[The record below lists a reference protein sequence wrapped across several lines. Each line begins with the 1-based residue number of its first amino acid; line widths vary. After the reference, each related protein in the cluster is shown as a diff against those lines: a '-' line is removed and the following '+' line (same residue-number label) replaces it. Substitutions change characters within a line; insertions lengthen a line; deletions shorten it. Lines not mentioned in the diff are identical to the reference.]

1 MEKNYH
7 LILETVTNR
16 RTDDYFQCFPITKQ
30 DTREVEFNGVD
41 GSMLGIHA
49 R

>member
-16 RTDDYFQCFPITKQ
+16 RTADYFKCFPVTKQ

-41 GSMLGIHA
+41 GSMLGIHTW
-49 R
+49 